1 MDKEWV
7 PCAMRK
13 ASVFFFMTSV
23 FYVLIVL
30 LENFLPFSKI

>member
-7 PCAMRK
+7 PCAY
-13 ASVFFFMTSV
+13 AQGTCVFFMTSV
-23 FYVLIVL
+23 FYKVIIL

>member
-13 ASVFFFMTSV
+13 APVFFFMTSV
-23 FYVLIVL
+23 FYVVIVL